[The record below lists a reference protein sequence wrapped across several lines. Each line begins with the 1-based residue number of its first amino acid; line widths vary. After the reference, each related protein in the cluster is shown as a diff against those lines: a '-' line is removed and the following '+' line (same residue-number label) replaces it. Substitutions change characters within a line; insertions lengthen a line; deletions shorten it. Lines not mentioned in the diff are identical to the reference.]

1 MKIMRK
7 RLVSVSFVGI
17 LVALVLPACTSAKVT
32 ECANFGKINQEIQTS
47 FNSVQM
53 PESNTK
59 NDNKDAVAAFKQL
72 AKDNM
77 TFALKVSLAAE
88 KSSKSIAGMTLT
100 DEKLKTYQAEYLAWN
115 KKIKDAYDKLSAIH
129 AEQSTVTKENV
140 KDPKFLQLGENVDKI
155 AENQKSLDQ
164 EQDKILEGIGTY
176 CGVSVKSSNPSP
188 SVSASSTPSPSAS
201 K

>member
-1 MKIMRK
+1 MRK
-7 RLVSVSFVGI
+7 RLVSVSCVGI

-32 ECANFGKINQEIQTS
+32 ECANFGKINQEIQSS
-47 FNSVQM
+47 FNAVQM

-59 NDNKDAVAAFKQL
+59 NDNKDAVVAFKQL

-88 KSSKSIAGMTLT
+88 KSGKSITGMTLT

-164 EQDKILEGIGTY
+164 EQDKILEGIATY
-176 CGVSVKSSNPSP
+176 CGVSVKSSTPSP

>member
-1 MKIMRK
+1 MRK
-7 RLVSVSFVGI
+7 RLVSVSYVGI

-32 ECANFGKINQEIQTS
+32 ECATFGKINQEIQTS
-47 FNSVQM
+47 FNAVQM

-77 TFALKVSLAAE
+77 NFALKVSLAAE

-100 DEKLKTYQAEYLAWN
+100 DEKLKTYQADYLAWS

-140 KDPKFLQLGENVDKI
+140 KDTKFLQLGENVDKI
-155 AENQKSLDQ
+155 AENQKTLDQ
-164 EQDKILEGIGTY
+164 EQDKILEGIGAY
-176 CGVSVKSSNPSP
+176 CGVSVKSSTPSP
-188 SVSASSTPSPSAS
+188 SVSSSSSASPSAT